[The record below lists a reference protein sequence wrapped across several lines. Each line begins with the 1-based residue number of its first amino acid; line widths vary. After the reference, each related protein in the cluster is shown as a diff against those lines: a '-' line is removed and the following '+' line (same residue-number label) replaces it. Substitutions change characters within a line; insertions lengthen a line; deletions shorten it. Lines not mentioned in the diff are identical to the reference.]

1 MTNWDKIV
9 TGKELIR
16 AKNLRKKTFVEDKQR
31 KVALEELESEGWEY
45 VRDYAD
51 PKFVKVKKEKSYDEQ
66 FEDRVWSLFVK
77 MGFEYMN
84 SDRNF
89 KMSYDRSNPQ
99 FTQQIDVFAADEETV
114 LIVECK
120 SAEKRWYF

>member
-51 PKFVKVKKEKSYDEQ
+51 PKFVKVKKKK
-66 FEDRVWSLFVK
+66 L
-77 MGFEYMN
+77 
-84 SDRNF
+84 
-89 KMSYDRSNPQ
+89 
-99 FTQQIDVFAADEETV
+99 
-114 LIVECK
+114 
-120 SAEKRWYF
+120 